1 MSYQFGAAQDVFAQA
16 ATIVLVTPVVP
27 SEAPTAKV
35 LQGLFEPGASARVA
49 GSIGEGRTV
58 DAIATALG
66 LSRETIRSQ
75 LKALLSKPDA
85 SRFCSRQRR
94 ILPSSMLIRQQ
105 GAVLFA
111 WNNRAIFEFNNQP
124 NETALLKGGE
134 VLEML
139 SVSVFMNSAGR
150 FYTPA
155 PLSCRCRL

>member
-85 SRFCSRQRR
+85 SRRLELVGLLTS
-94 ILPSSMLIRQQ
+94 IRQIQ
-105 GAVLFA
+105 
-111 WNNRAIFEFNNQP
+111 AISAASLP
-124 NETALLKGGE
+124 PSGG
-134 VLEML
+134 
-139 SVSVFMNSAGR
+139 
-150 FYTPA
+150 
-155 PLSCRCRL
+155 